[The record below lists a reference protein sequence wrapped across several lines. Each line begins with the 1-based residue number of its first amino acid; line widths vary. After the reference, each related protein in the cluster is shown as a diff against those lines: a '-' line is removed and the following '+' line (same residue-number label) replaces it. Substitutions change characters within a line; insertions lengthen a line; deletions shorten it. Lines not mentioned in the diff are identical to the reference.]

1 MKSEIL
7 QLDNTMEDFQQR
19 NSARFDKL
27 ESDIEI
33 LSKLSKTLREDSRK
47 ILNIMDKFNSSNS
60 NNDKK
65 KSFN

>member
-47 ILNIMDKFNSSNS
+47 ILNLMNKFNSSNS

>member
-7 QLDNTMEDFQQR
+7 QLDKTMEDLQQR

-27 ESDIEI
+27 ESDIET

-47 ILNIMDKFNSSNS
+47 LLNLMDKFNSSNS

>member
-47 ILNIMDKFNSSNS
+47 ILNLMDKFNSSNS

>member
-7 QLDNTMEDFQQR
+7 QLDNTMKDFQQR

-47 ILNIMDKFNSSNS
+47 ILNLMNKFNSSNS

>member
-7 QLDNTMEDFQQR
+7 QLDKTMEDLQQR

-47 ILNIMDKFNSSNS
+47 ILNLMDKFNSSNS

>member
-7 QLDNTMEDFQQR
+7 QLDKTMEDLQQR

-47 ILNIMDKFNSSNS
+47 LLNLMDKFNSSNS

>member
-7 QLDNTMEDFQQR
+7 QLDNTMKDFQQR

-47 ILNIMDKFNSSNS
+47 ILNLMDKFNSSNS

>member
-7 QLDNTMEDFQQR
+7 QLDKTMEDLQQR